1 MANFENITIEKGM
14 YQTKGGISDALEKLD
29 PSENYRG
36 TALEGLD
43 AFSRQLKRFDIKVK
57 GRNSDCVEK
66 FFQSSNSAALF
77 PEYVSRAVM
86 QGMER
91 ADILPNLV
99 ATVTD
104 IEGMD
109 YRSIASV
116 PSEDDKS
123 LKFVG
128 EGAKIPQTEVK
139 TRENLVKLHK
149 RGRMLVASYEAL
161 RFQRLDLFTVTL
173 NQIGAYIARAQLK
186 DAIDVLVNGDGNENP
201 AGTLDVATGGK
212 ITHEDLLKLWTELAP
227 YELNTILASTPEMQK
242 ILSLSQLQDSNAGF
256 DFQVQDSNAGLD
268 FQATGRIFT
277 PLGASLFHTPELE
290 GGKIIGLDKN
300 CALEMVQA
308 GGVVTDYDKLI
319 DRQLERAAV
328 TCTAGF
334 SKIFTEA
341 SKVMSC

>member
-14 YQTKGGISDALEKLD
+14 YQTKGGLSAALEKLD
-29 PSENYRG
+29 PSENYIG
-36 TALEGLD
+36 TSLEGLD
-43 AFSRQLKRFDIKVK
+43 AFSRQLKRFDIRVS
-57 GRNSDCVEK
+57 GSGSDCVEK

-77 PEYVSRAVM
+77 PEYVSRAVA

-91 ADILPNLV
+91 ADILPNIV

-116 PSEDDKS
+116 PSEDDKE
-123 LKFVG
+123 LKIVN
-128 EGAKIPQTEVK
+128 EGAYIPQTTIK

-173 NQIGAYIARAQLK
+173 NQIGAYIARSQLK
-186 DAIDVLVNGDGNENP
+186 DAIDVLLNGDGNNN
-201 AGTLDVATGGK
+201 AAVNVSVTTSGAIIYD
-212 ITHEDLLKLWTELAP
+212 DLVKLWANMAP
-227 YELNTILASTPEMQK
+227 YELNTILAPTADMQK
-242 ILSLSQLQDSNAGF
+242 ILALTQMQDSY
-256 DFQVQDSNAGLD
+256 AGLD
-268 FQATGRIFT
+268 FQGTGKMIT
-277 PLGASLFHTPELE
+277 PLGATLLHAPEMQS
-290 GGKIIGLDKN
+290 GKIIGLDKN

-341 SKVMSC
+341 AKTLS

>member
-14 YQTKGGISDALEKLD
+14 YQGKGSLTDVLERLD
-29 PSENYRG
+29 PSENYEG
-36 TALEGLD
+36 TSLEGLD
-43 AFSRQLKRFDIKVK
+43 AFSRQLKRYDIKVS
-57 GRNSDCVEK
+57 GRGSDCVEK

-77 PEYVSRAVM
+77 PEYVSRAVR

-91 ADILPNLV
+91 ADILSNIV

-104 IEGMD
+104 IDGMD
-109 YRSIASV
+109 YRSIVSDAA
-116 PSEDDKS
+116 EDDKT
-123 LKFVG
+123 LKIVG
-128 EGAKIPQTEVK
+128 EGAVIPQTRVK

-186 DAIDVLVNGDGNENP
+186 DAIDVLINGDGNNN
-201 AGTLDVATGGK
+201 AAANVAVTTSGALSYG
-212 ITHEDLLKLWTELAP
+212 DLVNLWANLSP
-227 YELNTILASTPEMQK
+227 YELNTILAPTQEMQK
-242 ILSLSQLQDSNAGF
+242 ILEMTQMQDA
-256 DFQVQDSNAGLD
+256 NAGLD
-268 FQATGRIFT
+268 FQGTGKMVT
-277 PLGASLFHTPELE
+277 PLGASLLHAPEMTS
-290 GGKIIGLDKN
+290 GKIIGLDKN

-319 DRQLERAAV
+319 DRQLERAAI

-341 SKVMSC
+341 AKTLS